1 MTTSDTAGVPVVDP
15 QLQSPPS
22 QLQPKMIHGERYDAE
37 LDSILRS
44 GQRFIIRHPSMLLT
58 LAYLLCSMLGMLFVI
73 KLSGRFDF
81 DILPYLELTDF
92 MLAALTH
99 PWVLLNVVG
108 WILLFVAAFWIDRFA
123 RKRLEWY
130 ALWSEKYYENDKFKF
145 YFPMFAVTP
154 LLFLYNS
161 AISESTDLAKS
172 IKAGQQ
178 RGFQLSLINPVQDVV
193 KTMQLDQVQII
204 ARTSSY
210 LFVYHQQQ
218 VKVIPHANI
227 AVLLPLPAD
236 LAKAHTQA
244 GSPVPV
250 SVIKQPVPNQPM
262 PDSAAAKKPIAITS
276 SATSTSPKDPAQST
290 TAKPLSEQKR

>member
-15 QLQSPPS
+15 QLQFSPS

-37 LDSILRS
+37 LDSILRR

-73 KLSGRFDF
+73 KLFVRFDF

-123 RKRLEWY
+123 RRRLDWY
-130 ALWSEKYYENDKFKF
+130 ALWSEKYYENDKFKL
-145 YFPMFAVTP
+145 YFPLFAITP

-161 AISESTDLAKS
+161 AIGESTDLAKS

-178 RGFQLSLINPVQDVV
+178 RGFQLSLINPVQDAV

-210 LFVYHQQQ
+210 LFVYHQEQ

-227 AVLLPLPAD
+227 AVLLPLSPD
-236 LAKAHTQA
+236 LVKVNTQP
-244 GSPVPV
+244 GSPASIPA
-250 SVIKQPVPNQPM
+250 PNKPI
-262 PDSAAAKKPIAITS
+262 PDSTAAKKPAAVTPSTTS
-276 SATSTSPKDPAQST
+276 ASPKDPAQSAT
-290 TAKPLSEQKR
+290 GTPLSEQKR